1 MRIAIGADHAG
12 FRLKQEVIAY
22 LANSEH
28 TVLDLGTHNE
38 DPVDYPDY
46 AEAVG
51 RAVLAGDADR
61 GILICGSGVGASVA
75 ANKLPGIRAG
85 LCQDTY
91 SAHQG
96 VEHDDM
102 NVLVLGSRVIGVELA
117 RELVRAF
124 LAARFSGEE
133 RHWRRLAKV
142 HDIER
147 RYTAGAG

>member
-12 FRLKQEVIAY
+12 FRLKQELIAY

-38 DPVDYPDY
+38 DPVDHPDY
-46 AEAVG
+46 AQAAG

-61 GILICGSGVGASVA
+61 GILICGSGGGASLA

-85 LCQDTY
+85 HCDDTY

-96 VEHDDM
+96 
-102 NVLVLGSRVIGVELA
+102 
-117 RELVRAF
+117 
-124 LAARFSGEE
+124 GEP
-133 RHWRRLAKV
+133 A
-142 HDIER
+142 D
-147 RYTAGAG
+147 